1 MSFSIVVGVDSYFA
15 ILLFCHFAL
24 LSPVYV
30 VFFPYFCHWTTKQFL
45 FPNLE
50 ESIASFIYIEL
61 GGRME
66 VYFSLLLFLLPL
78 TSASC
83 FGRDAHFK
91 KSKAPVIVQPNRAD
105 PTKVSLFVV
114 ADFWYYLVD
123 HLDHLCSQILVSWDQ
138 AIERPQCV
146 DRWRTDNNTLSTA
159 TIITIINTTINSIIT
174 ITRYWVR
181 VWPEG
186 TEMSH
191 GGRHLVNETDQA
203 KKQVLSRMHQVWTAN
218 LIRQT
223 ECQSWSLLKT
233 PQQSILLI
241 RQ

>member
-1 MSFSIVVGVDSYFA
+1 MLFVPSFC
-15 ILLFCHFAL
+15 L
-24 LSPVYV
+24 
-30 VFFPYFCHWTTKQFL
+30 WTTKQFL

-105 PTKVSLFVV
+105 PTKVSLFLV

-146 DRWRTDNNTLSTA
+146 DRCGAHCPLPPSPPSSTPTSSSLDTGCVSGRKAQKCHTEVDILSTRP
-159 TIITIINTTINSIIT
+159 TKPKS
-174 ITRYWVR
+174 RYWVGCIRFGLQILLGRQSVR
-181 VWPEG
+181 VDLCWKPLNKVFSSSANKGWP
-186 TEMSH
+186 
-191 GGRHLVNETDQA
+191 
-203 KKQVLSRMHQVWTAN
+203 
-218 LIRQT
+218 
-223 ECQSWSLLKT
+223 KT
-233 PQQSILLI
+233 PVLQFLTLI
-241 RQ
+241 KTAELVMA